1 MGVMSSLA
9 LVLIPLLRRDSST
22 TVPIDSE
29 TKRLKAELTE
39 SQAEVDRLRR
49 EILRW
54 MDIAQSWRERAEARA
69 MPMHRINEQ
78 MRQRAEAQLQT
89 QAQQANQTMEQNF
102 YQDGQYLQS
111 NFFSQAQQSALG
123 QGSVWLDCTGVP
135 GQARPFCEETTGWL
149 VTGTTLS
156 AH

>member
-1 MGVMSSLA
+1 M
-9 LVLIPLLRRDSST
+9 
-22 TVPIDSE
+22 PIDSE
-29 TKRLKAELTE
+29 TKKLKAELTE

-69 MPMHRINEQ
+69 MPMHRISEQ

-123 QGSVWLDCTGVP
+123 QGSVWLDCTCVP
-135 GQARPFCEETTGWL
+135 GR
-149 VTGTTLS
+149 S
-156 AH
+156 ALLRGDN